1 MGRRLDEARAE
12 LHAAQRRL
20 EVEEADLLGDADDV
34 QNVTARL
41 EADGFGPD
49 GYPLLNN
56 S

>member
-20 EVEEADLLGDADDV
+20 QVEEAELLGDSDDV
-34 QNVTARL
+34 QNVVGRL
-41 EADGFGPD
+41 EAEGFGPD
-49 GYPLLNN
+49 GYPLLKN